1 MDYKGK
7 YELWIN
13 SMVVDEQTKEELRA
27 IKDDKELEDRFYK
40 ELEFGTGGLRG
51 IIGAGSNRMNI
62 YTVGKAT
69 QGLAE
74 YLLNTYKEEASAS
87 IAYDSRIMSKEFAET
102 AALVLCANGVK
113 VNLFESLR
121 PTPML
126 SYTVRHLKSKAG
138 IVVTA
143 SHNPKQY
150 NGYKVYGDDG
160 GQVTDK
166 AAGEILSYITNVD
179 DFSKVKRM
187 SLEEA
192 ENSGLLNIIGEEVDK
207 SYVDRVKGLTIR
219 EDLVKKQAKDL
230 KIIYTP
236 IHGSGNVPV
245 RRVLD
250 ELGYENVFV
259 VKEQEQ
265 PDGTFPTA
273 PYPNPEETK
282 VFELA
287 LEMAKEVQPDI
298 IFGTDPDCD
307 RIGIVVKDSQGNYKV
322 LTGNQTGVLLTNYI
336 LSSLKETNKMPK
348 NGTVI
353 KTIVTTEMAAAIAKA
368 YNVELVDVLTG
379 FKYIG
384 EKIKEFEDTN
394 SNSYLFGFEESYGY
408 LAGDFVRDKDAV
420 IAAALITEMTLYY
433 KSKGMSLYDALIEL
447 YNEYGFYKESLISI
461 ELQGKEGQEK
471 IANALE
477 YLRHSMKSTINE
489 VKIVKKMDYKLSIE
503 KDLINIE
510 EKVIKLPKS
519 NVLKFVL
526 EDGSWFVVR
535 PSGTEPK
542 MKIYL
547 SCIGNSLANAEA
559 KMEEF
564 KRIIMDIVDSACNC

>member
-1 MDYKGK
+1 MDYKRK
-7 YELWIN
+7 YDLWVN
-13 SMVVDEQTKEELRA
+13 SDIMDKQTKEELKG
-27 IKDDKELEDRFYK
+27 IKDEKELEDRFYK

-51 IIGAGSNRMNI
+51 VIGAGSNRMNI
-62 YTVGKAT
+62 YTLGKAT

-74 YLLNTYKEEASAS
+74 YLLNTYEEESSVS
-87 IAYDSRIMSKEFAET
+87 IAYDSRNMSKEFAET
-102 AALVLCANGVK
+102 AALVLCANGIR

-126 SYTVRHLKSKAG
+126 SYTVRHLNSKAG
-138 IVVTA
+138 IVITA

-179 DFSKVKRM
+179 DFSKIKKV

-192 ENSGLLNIIGEEVDK
+192 MHSGLLRIIGEEVDK
-207 SYVDRVKGLTIR
+207 SYIDRIKGLTIR
-219 EDLVKKQAKDL
+219 EDLVKEKAKEL

-236 IHGSGNVPV
+236 IHGSGNMPV
-245 RRVLD
+245 RRVLS
-250 ELGYENVFV
+250 ELGYENLFA

-265 PDGTFPTA
+265 PDGNFPTA
-273 PYPNPEETK
+273 PYPNPEEPK
-282 VFELA
+282 VFALA
-287 LEMAKEVQPDI
+287 LDMAREVQPDI

-307 RIGIVVKDSQGNYKV
+307 RIGVVVKDNKGEYKV

-336 LSSLKETNKMPK
+336 LSSLKETNKFPE
-348 NGTVI
+348 NGAVI
-353 KTIVTTEMAAAIAKA
+353 KTIVTTEMAAAVAKA
-368 YNVELVDVLTG
+368 YNVQLIDVLTG

-384 EKIKEFEDTN
+384 EKIKEFEETG
-394 SNSYLFGFEESYGY
+394 SNTYLFGFEESYGY

-420 IAAALITEMTLYY
+420 IAAMLITEMTLYY
-433 KSKGMSLYDALIEL
+433 KTKGMSLYDALMEL
-447 YNEYGFYKESLISI
+447 YNKYGYYKESLISL

-471 IANALE
+471 IAKSLE
-477 YLRHSMKSTINE
+477 YLRHSMKSTVND
-489 VKIVKKMDYKLSIE
+489 VKITKKMDYKLSIE
-503 KDLINIE
+503 KDLVNIKEKTIN
-510 EKVIKLPKS
+510 LPKS

-526 EDGSWFVVR
+526 EDNSWFVVR

-547 SCIGNSLANAEA
+547 SSIGSSLQDAEE
-559 KMEEF
+559 KMENF
-564 KRIIMDIVDSACNC
+564 KKSIMDIVNNACNS